1 MVVMGRL
8 VGVHGVRGWLKV
20 ESYTQPRANIF
31 RYSPWYLEDAD
42 SWRET
47 AVSDGRPQGKG
58 LVVKLEGIDDRDA
71 AAAMIG
77 TDVAVRRE
85 QLPALDGE
93 DYYWSDLIGLSV
105 VTTRGEN
112 LGVVHNLMETG
123 ANDVLIVRGDRERLV
138 PYVRGR
144 VVTAIDLDAGRI
156 EVDWDADF

>member
-20 ESYTQPRANIF
+20 ESYTQPRDNIF
-31 RYSPWYLEDAD
+31 QYSPWYLADAER
-42 SWRET
+42 WHEV
-47 AVSDGRPQGKG
+47 AVTDGRPRGKG

-85 QLPALDGE
+85 QLPNLGSE
-93 DYYWSDLIGLSV
+93 EFYWSDLIGLEV
-105 VTTRGEN
+105 VTTQGDA

-123 ANDVLIVRGDRERLV
+123 ANDVLVVRGDRERLV
-138 PYVRGR
+138 PWVRGR
-144 VVTAIDLDAGRI
+144 IVRAIDLDAGRI
-156 EVDWDADF
+156 EVHWDADF